1 MSVIG
6 SIIAG
11 TVAGLLSAGVFI
23 SIFRDERIQERDAMM
38 RRIHEAEEI
47 VAKVNERVNS
57 LNVTVDNDY
66 AYFRYEQDVWAERWG
81 WIRTW
86 LNHCLRKIKEDDAV
100 WEEEEPESEEEKKRL
115 KEAVTL
121 VPSIQNYKY
130 EEPEDDPD
138 NPRS

>member
-1 MSVIG
+1 MTIIG

-23 SIFRDERIQERDAMM
+23 SLFRDERLQERDAMM

-47 VAKVNERVNS
+47 VKKTNERVS
-57 LNVTVDNDY
+57 KISETVENDY
-66 AYFRYEQDVWAERWG
+66 AEFAYESDTWAERWK
-81 WIRTW
+81 WIRTY
-86 LNHCLRKIKEDDAV
+86 LNHCLRKVKEDGGV
-100 WEEEEPESEEEKKRL
+100 WEEEEPEDEKEKERL